1 MFYGLLYNELSAKK
15 INKELEMKKNN
26 LKKIAATSMLL
37 LSLGGPV
44 VTSAASQSTGDSA
57 NISNQ
62 VEEQLTIKNG
72 DFTEGLNHWI
82 VSSPGT

>member
-37 LSLGGPV
+37 LTLGGPV

-57 NISNQ
+57 NVSNQ
-62 VEEQLTIKNG
+62 VEEN
-72 DFTEGLNHWI
+72 
-82 VSSPGT
+82 S